1 MVSIP
6 RLIYFNYS
14 MIINLAGLLSVA
26 SSSEKRLFSGI
37 AFDLIRPVEN
47 TCRKTKRT
55 TWNETWLL
63 ARQTCWVWIPHTIFN
78 TMQRILNPEASKLEL
93 NPIISNRNQ
102 ELLDTHF
109 MILWGFSFIICD
121 KTITVTSAGMK
132 STIQMVRHF

>member
-37 AFDLIRPVEN
+37 AFDLIRPVES

-63 ARQTCWVWIPHTIFN
+63 ARQTC
-78 TMQRILNPEASKLEL
+78 
-93 NPIISNRNQ
+93 
-102 ELLDTHF
+102 
-109 MILWGFSFIICD
+109 
-121 KTITVTSAGMK
+121 
-132 STIQMVRHF
+132 